1 MAAKKTYLI
10 KVWDMSVLKTPALEQ
25 VKDFKTKSKQSYVV
39 EEQNTSDGFD
49 LLQERIIKCYETN
62 IKNLCVP
69 KGLRATYEEVKEKIA
84 TPKKDRPKTVN
95 TNR

>member
-1 MAAKKTYLI
+1 MAFKKTYLI
-10 KVWDMSVLKTPALEQ
+10 KVWDTARK
-25 VKDFKTKSKQSYVV
+25 KDKNLDKLIET
-39 EEQNTSDGFD
+39 ESDGFD

-84 TPKKDRPKTVN
+84 TPKKDRPATVN

>member
-1 MAAKKTYLI
+1 MALKKTYLI
-10 KVWDMSVLKTPALEQ
+10 KVWDTARKKNKKL
-25 VKDFKTKSKQSYVV
+25 DKSI
-39 EEQNTSDGFD
+39 ETESDGFD

-69 KGLRATYEEVKEKIA
+69 KGLRATYEEVKEKID
-84 TPKKDRPKTVN
+84 TPKKDRPATAN